1 MASPP
6 KDCKYFGPYKTF
18 YKHKPFLTMTT
29 KDFSDF
35 KISLNLNLEVDVN
48 MRKITELV
56 KIISAHSR
64 ACPEHLTLVNN
75 LLTGTIYELSS
86 YIDANIVNDG
96 TEN

>member
-1 MASPP
+1 
-6 KDCKYFGPYKTF
+6 
-18 YKHKPFLTMTT
+18 MTT

-56 KIISAHSR
+56 KVISAHSR
-64 ACPEHLTLVNN
+64 QCPGHLTSVNN
-75 LLTGTIYELSS
+75 LLSGTIDELTS
-86 YIDANIVNDG
+86 YIDSNIVVDE

>member
-1 MASPP
+1 
-6 KDCKYFGPYKTF
+6 
-18 YKHKPFLTMTT
+18 MTT

-56 KIISAHSR
+56 KVISAHAR
-64 ACPEHLTLVNN
+64 QCPDHLKYVNQF
-75 LLTGTIYELSS
+75 LEGTIDDLST
-86 YIDANIVNDG
+86 YIKDSIVDDG

>member
-1 MASPP
+1 
-6 KDCKYFGPYKTF
+6 
-18 YKHKPFLTMTT
+18 MTT

-64 ACPEHLTLVNN
+64 VCPEHLQYVNQFLN
-75 LLTGTIYELSS
+75 GTIDDLSN
-86 YIDANIVNDG
+86 YIQESILTD
-96 TEN
+96 EEKH

>member
-1 MASPP
+1 
-6 KDCKYFGPYKTF
+6 
-18 YKHKPFLTMTT
+18 MTT

-56 KIISAHSR
+56 KVISAHSR
-64 ACPEHLTLVNN
+64 QSPDHLVSVNN
-75 LLTGTIYELSS
+75 LLAGTIDELSS

>member
-1 MASPP
+1 
-6 KDCKYFGPYKTF
+6 
-18 YKHKPFLTMTT
+18 MTT

-64 ACPEHLTLVNN
+64 ESSEHLSSVN
-75 LLTGTIYELSS
+75 TMLSETVDSLCS
-86 YIDANIVNDG
+86 YINLNFVKD
-96 TEN
+96 EEKH

>member
-1 MASPP
+1 
-6 KDCKYFGPYKTF
+6 
-18 YKHKPFLTMTT
+18 MTT
-29 KDFSDF
+29 QDFSNF

-64 ACPEHLTLVNN
+64 VCPEHLTSVNN
-75 LLTGTIYELSS
+75 MLSRTIDELSY
-86 YIDANIVNDG
+86 YIDSNIVNDG